1 MNLVLPFLRPPGGEP
16 TDEPADEALEL
27 APPVRLTRHRVTL
40 PGGHRVG
47 VAVGGR
53 GVPFVIVHGFGVESL
68 LYAQPLSR
76 LAALGFQI
84 VAVDAGGHGD
94 TQQPRG
100 VPSLADYVTLL
111 SETLDA
117 LGIRRC
123 VLAGHSMGGR
133 LVAEVAAARPEL
145 AIGVVLIDA
154 IVGDGWERVV
164 GAMRRVPPA
173 MLGYGAALAFD
184 TVASVPVLHDL
195 RQTLKL
201 GSRISRSVNLQI
213 VRPWRGVLPG
223 RAILLAP
230 SSVETLDRLRG
241 ARTAVV
247 AVHGE
252 HDVLVPLQAARDAA
266 ARTGGD
272 RVVVRGGSHSWL
284 LRCPETLPAIVGE
297 LLDGPLG
304 AACEEA
310 LHAEGIDPATAV
322 VEEIGAACTCPG
334 GLAAALGVA
343 LEDVALPT
351 ARCRPRFE
359 WTLER
364 QSRST
369 TNGA

>member
-1 MNLVLPFLRPPGGEP
+1 MNLVLPFLRPPSSEP
-16 TDEPADEALEL
+16 AGEPADETLEF
-27 APPVRLTRHRVTL
+27 APPVRLTRHRVKL
-40 PGGHRVG
+40 SDGHLVG

-94 TQQPRG
+94 TQQRRG
-100 VPSLADYVTLL
+100 MPSLADYVTLL
-111 SETLDA
+111 AEALDA

-154 IVGDGWERVV
+154 IVGEAWERVV

-184 TVASVPVLHDL
+184 TVASVPVLQDL

-201 GSRISRSVNLQI
+201 GSRISRSVNLQM
-213 VRPWRGVLPG
+213 VRPWRGFLPG

-230 SSVETLDRLRG
+230 SSVETLDRLRD

-247 AVHGE
+247 ALHGE

-266 ARTGGD
+266 ARTDGD
-272 RVVVRGGSHSWL
+272 LVVVRGGSHSWL
-284 LRCPETLPAIVGE
+284 LRCPETLPAIVGD
-297 LLDGPLG
+297 LLDGRLG
-304 AACEEA
+304 AALDAMLC
-310 LHAEGIDPATAV
+310 AEGVDPAAAV
-322 VEEIGAACTCPG
+322 DEIGAACTSAG
-334 GLAAALGVA
+334 GLAAALGVE
-343 LEDVALPT
+343 LHEIALPT
-351 ARCRPRFE
+351 PRGRPRFE

-364 QSRST
+364 QSRSIT
-369 TNGA
+369 SGA